1 MPLKVSDGMG
11 AWIDDFQ
18 KSDAPQFKG
27 KNKEERREM
36 AIAAYLDAKRG
47 PQKESVELD
56 ESKKMKRM
64 SLRQIEKEMDQLDKA
79 MEKMGRG
86 GYAYD
91 SMMDAW
97 DDLNDMKKKLKKEAA
112 DDDTVRMIKANPK
125 MKAKIL
131 RGLTPKARREIEKAL
146 KEDVELEENKARQSA
161 DLAKAMAAFKK
172 RGGKIKRVAPG
183 KAAGYH
189 GKDDPGAGVH
199 GMMDRPD
206 TKGMPRRKKVRSLR
220 AGVEESMNVYRVGH
234 SKMSGNIHAKDE
246 KDALNQLRKKGL
258 KGPIRLTHRGKASQQ
273 IQRNSVNEEMMFKV
287 SVEGLPPMIMLG
299 RSPGDIKGQLR
310 KIVKQPSMI
319 TDVERMTKADV
330 RKRYRDMAKGDGD
343 EEA

>member
-1 MPLKVSDGMG
+1 MPLKVSDGIS
-11 AWIDDFQ
+11 AWIKDFK

-27 KNKEERREM
+27 KSEEERREM
-36 AIAAYLDAKRG
+36 AVAAYLDAKRG
-47 PQKESVELD
+47 PQKESF
-56 ESKKMKRM
+56 
-64 SLRQIEKEMDQLDKA
+64 
-79 MEKMGRG
+79 
-86 GYAYD
+86 
-91 SMMDAW
+91 
-97 DDLNDMKKKLKKEAA
+97 
-112 DDDTVRMIKANPK
+112 
-125 MKAKIL
+125 
-131 RGLTPKARREIEKAL
+131 
-146 KEDVELEENKARQSA
+146 ELEENKARQSA

-172 RGGKIKRVAPG
+172 RGGKIKKLAPG

-189 GKDDPGAGVH
+189 GKDDPGKGVH

-206 TKGMPRRKKVRSLR
+206 TKGMPRKKVRSLR

-234 SKMSGNIHAKDE
+234 SKISGNVHAKDE

-258 KGPIRLTHRGKASQQ
+258 KGPIRLTYRGKASQQ

-330 RKRYRDMAKGDGD
+330 KKRYRDMAKGDGD